1 MSRSVADY
9 SIPLV
14 VRVIFAMLVKQV
26 LLLDLIG
33 EIRIGLFVNINQN
46 VWRIA
51 PQEGEVLPHISIST
65 SCFLM
70 AAGE

>member
-26 LLLDLIG
+26 LLLDPIG

-51 PQEGEVLPHISIST
+51 PQEGEVLPPIIINT

-70 AAGE
+70 TDRE